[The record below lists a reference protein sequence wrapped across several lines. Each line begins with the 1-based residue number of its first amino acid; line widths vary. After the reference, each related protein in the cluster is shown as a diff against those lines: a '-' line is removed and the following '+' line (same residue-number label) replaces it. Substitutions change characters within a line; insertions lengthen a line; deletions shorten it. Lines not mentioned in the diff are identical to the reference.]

1 MPPEDKDIIASRSQD
16 WLLGFRCLATDPAV
30 PWWWLE
36 VEDDP
41 SLQKQMI
48 AVHLETTA
56 NAYRALAD
64 GAAKAAGIAAA
75 AAKNRG

>member
-1 MPPEDKDIIASRSQD
+1 MPPDDKEKIALRSEE
-16 WLLGFRCLATDPAV
+16 WLHGFRCLATDPAV

-36 VEDDP
+36 VEEDP

-75 AAKNRG
+75 AAKKRG